1 LTKPPAHVT
10 IFPLRSR
17 KGSAFCAGANMNVVL
32 TGSVAFDC
40 LMTFPGLFREQ
51 ILPEKLES
59 LSLSFLVDT
68 LVRHRG
74 GIAGNIAYNLALLGE
89 RPRLMATVGKD
100 FGEYRAALEMAGV
113 DTSLTKQSEDCY
125 TGSFFATTD
134 RMNCQLASF
143 YPGAMAR
150 AAELTLRGVAPRP
163 DWVVISPND
172 PAAMMKYARECG
184 ELNLSLIY
192 DPSQQA
198 ARMEGKDIAV
208 GIDACKILICNE
220 YEFGLIAKKTGRSEA
235 ELERTVPVVIVTLGE
250 KGSRLTAGAEKLD
263 LPIVPARRVADPT
276 GVGDAFRGGLL
287 KGLMH
292 DASWKVCGRLG
303 ALAAT
308 YCIEEVGTQNH
319 KYSRAEFLARYVESF
334 GKDPLV
340 EKILT

>member
-1 LTKPPAHVT
+1 
-10 IFPLRSR
+10 
-17 KGSAFCAGANMNVVL
+17 MNVVL

-51 ILPEKLES
+51 ILPEKLDS
-59 LSLSFLVDT
+59 LSLSFLVDS

-74 GIAGNIAYNLALLGE
+74 GIAGNIAYSLALLGE
-89 RPRLMATVGKD
+89 KPRLMATVGKD
-100 FGEYRAALEMAGV
+100 FGEYRTGLEAVGV
-113 DTSLTKQSEDCY
+113 DTALTKEYADCY

-134 RMNCQLASF
+134 KANCQLASF
-143 YPGAMAR
+143 YPGAMGR
-150 AAELTLRGVAPRP
+150 AAELTLRGVDPRP

-172 PAAMMKYARECG
+172 PAAMIQYARECR
-184 ELNLSLIY
+184 ELGLSLMY

-198 ARMEGKDIAV
+198 ARMEGADIAV

-235 ELERTVPVVIVTLGE
+235 ALESAVPVVIVTLGE
-250 KGSRLTAGAEKLD
+250 KGSRIRVGNEHFEI
-263 LPIVPARRVADPT
+263 PIVPARRVADPT
-276 GVGDAFRGGLL
+276 GVGDAFRSGLL

-292 DASWKVCGRLG
+292 NAPWTVCGRLG

-319 KYSRAEFLARYVESF
+319 RYMRAEFLARYEKSF
-334 GKDPLV
+334 GKDPIV

>member
-1 LTKPPAHVT
+1 
-10 IFPLRSR
+10 
-17 KGSAFCAGANMNVVL
+17 MNVVL
-32 TGSVAFDC
+32 TGSVAFDN

-51 ILPEKLES
+51 ILPEKLDS

-68 LVRHRG
+68 LARHRG

-100 FGEYRAALEMAGV
+100 FADYRAALEAVGA
-113 DTSLTKQSEDCY
+113 DTTLTKQLEDCY

-134 RMNCQLASF
+134 RANCQLASF
-143 YPGAMAR
+143 YPGAMAH
-150 AAELTLRGVAPRP
+150 AAELSLRGVSPKP

-172 PAAMMKYARECG
+172 PGAMIQHARECRELG
-184 ELNLSLIY
+184 LNLMY

-198 ARMEGKDIAV
+198 ARMDGADIAV
-208 GIDACKILICNE
+208 GIDACRILICNE
-220 YEFGLIAKKTGRSEA
+220 YEFGLIAKKTGRSGSVLEA
-235 ELERTVPVVIVTLGE
+235 AVPVVIVTLGE
-250 KGSRLTAGAEKLD
+250 KGARIVAGQERLEI
-263 LPIVPARRVADPT
+263 PIVPARRVADPT

-287 KGLMH
+287 KGMMH
-292 DASWKVCGRLG
+292 AAPWSVCGRLG

-319 KYSRAEFLARYVESF
+319 KYTRAEFLARYEQTF
-334 GKDPLV
+334 GEDPTV

>member
-1 LTKPPAHVT
+1 
-10 IFPLRSR
+10 
-17 KGSAFCAGANMNVVL
+17 MNVVL

-59 LSLSFLVDT
+59 LSLSFLVDS

-74 GIAGNIAYNLALLGE
+74 GIAGNIAYTLALLGE

-100 FGEYRAALEMAGV
+100 FGEYRVALESVGV
-113 DTSLTKQSEDCY
+113 DTALTKQYADCY

-134 RMNCQLASF
+134 TANCQLASF
-143 YPGAMAR
+143 YPGAMGR
-150 AAELTLRGVAPRP
+150 AAELTLRGVEPKP

-172 PAAMMKYARECG
+172 PAAMMGYARECR
-184 ELNLSLIY
+184 ELKLPLMY

-220 YEFGLIAKKTGRSEA
+220 YEFGLIAKKTGRSES
-235 ELERTVPVVIVTLGE
+235 ELEQTVPVVIVTLGE
-250 KGSRLTAGAEKLD
+250 KGSRIKVGAEKFGV
-263 LPIVPARRVADPT
+263 PIVPAKRVADPT

-292 DASWKVCGRLG
+292 NASWEACGRLG

-319 KYSRAEFLARYVESF
+319 RFTRAQFLARYEGVF
-334 GKDPLV
+334 GKDPIV